1 MSRSI
6 LPIFCIF
13 ILICLFWGCSSQQ
26 EKFQTFLS
34 EGETYL
40 EKGEFEKDFLLFFH
54 RQSEVEAFIKI
65 VEFKHTFASIP
76 YIRVDGLMAHY
87 CPDFMV
93 RTKACIYIVETK
105 ADKDITD
112 ANVRQKQKAT
122 LGFIAQLNGLN
133 PDMRN
138 NKEWKYLLLSDAK
151 FYMLSKNGASF
162 EDIAKVSELSKAVVS
177 GNLFES

>member
-1 MSRSI
+1 
-6 LPIFCIF
+6 
-13 ILICLFWGCSSQQ
+13 
-26 EKFQTFLS
+26 
-34 EGETYL
+34 
-40 EKGEFEKDFLLFFH
+40 
-54 RQSEVEAFIKI
+54 
-65 VEFKHTFASIP
+65 
-76 YIRVDGLMAHY
+76 
-87 CPDFMV
+87 MV

-133 PDMRN
+133 PDMCN
-138 NKEWKYLLLSDAK
+138 NKEWKYLLLSGAK

-162 EDIAKVSELSKAVVS
+162 EDIAKVSELSKAVVN